1 MKPSVALDQNCEA
14 VRAAVN
20 SRRAENPRL
29 FGSTLRGEDR
39 EDSDLD
45 ILVDALPEATLFD
58 LGGLQMDL
66 EEILG
71 VRVDLLTPDD
81 LPRQIRA
88 KVVAEA
94 VPI

>member
-94 VPI
+94 MPI

>member
-1 MKPSVALDQNCEA
+1 MKPSVALDQNREA

-20 SRRAENPRL
+20 SSRAENPRL

-71 VRVDLLTPDD
+71 VRVDLLTPGD
-81 LPRQIRA
+81 LSRHFRER
-88 KVVAEA
+88 VLAEA
-94 VPI
+94 API

>member
-1 MKPSVALDQNCEA
+1 MKPSVALDQNREA

-94 VPI
+94 MPI

>member
-1 MKPSVALDQNCEA
+1 MRPSLALEKHREA

-20 SRRAENPRL
+20 SRRAQNPRV
-29 FGSTLRGEDR
+29 FGSASRGDDR

-45 ILVDALPEATLFD
+45 ILIDALPETTMFD

-71 VRVDLLTPDD
+71 VRVDLLTPED
-81 LPRQIRA
+81 LPRRIRA
-88 KVVAEA
+88 KVVSEA
-94 VPI
+94 IPI

>member
-1 MKPSVALDQNCEA
+1 MKPSVALDQNREA

-20 SRRAENPRL
+20 GRRAENPRL

>member
-1 MKPSVALDQNCEA
+1 MKPSVALDQNREA

-20 SRRAENPRL
+20 SRRADNPRL

>member
-1 MKPSVALDQNCEA
+1 MKPSVALDQNREA